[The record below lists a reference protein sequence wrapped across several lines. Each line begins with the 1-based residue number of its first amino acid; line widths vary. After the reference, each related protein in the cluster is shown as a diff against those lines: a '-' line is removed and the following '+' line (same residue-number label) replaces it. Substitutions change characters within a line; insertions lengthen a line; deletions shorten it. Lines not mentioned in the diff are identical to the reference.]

1 MVHDAVSV
9 GVGEELG
16 TVAHQSSGGN
26 TELDMRH
33 AAVAGAHVDQLRL
46 AGAELFHDRSDVRI
60 GNLDNEELHR
70 LTELAVDGLGDD
82 LGTRYLKL
90 VVLATHGLNQ
100 NGKMKLASARYL
112 EGVSA
117 VGFLDAQGD
126 VGFDLLEQ
134 SVAQVAGGDVLAL
147 LAREGR
153 IVDDEVHSD
162 GRLVDLDEGQRLH
175 TVTGTD
181 GLADVD
187 VLNAADADDVAEP
200 CFVALGSFQS
210 LELIE
215 RADTDDLG
223 GSIGMTKGHT
233 LAVLNDAAL
242 DSADADPADEV
253 VGVDIGN
260 QELETRVLLALGS
273 GNFFDDGFK
282 QRLHILA
289 LYMIIVARVAVTR
302 GRVDDRELELVVI
315 GSELDKEV
323 EHLVDDLLGSCAG
336 TVDLIEHDQRLFAE
350 AERLFQHEARLWH
363 TALKCINEQYNAV
376 HHLQDALYLAA
387 EIGVSGGVYNVDFDA
402 VIHHGGGLGQNRDA
416 ALTLEVVGVHDSLL
430 DVLVRSEN
438 AALTQQLVDQRR
450 LAVVD
455 VGNDR
460 DVP

>member
-1 MVHDAVSV
+1 
-9 GVGEELG
+9 
-16 TVAHQSSGGN
+16 
-26 TELDMRH
+26 MRH

-46 AGAELFHDRSDVRI
+46 AGAELLHDRADVGI

-90 VVLATHGLNQ
+90 VILAAHGFDQ
-100 NGKMKLASARYL
+100 NGKVQLSSARYL
-112 EGVSA
+112 EGVGA
-117 VGFLDAQGD
+117 VGFLNAQGD
-126 VGFDLLEQ
+126 IGFDLLEQ

-153 IVDDEVHSD
+153 VVDDKVHGD
-162 GRLVDLDEGQRLH
+162 GRLVDLNERQRLH
-175 TVTGTD
+175 TVAGTD

-187 VLNAADADDVAEP
+187 ILYAADADDVAES
-200 CFVALGSFQS
+200 CFVALNSFES

-215 RADTDDLG
+215 LADAHDLG
-223 GSIGMTKGHT
+223 GAVGMTEGDA
-233 LAVLNDAAL
+233 LAVLDNAAFYP
-242 DSADADPADEV
+242 ADADPADEV
-253 VGVDIGN
+253 VGVNIGN
-260 QELETRVLLALGS
+260 QELESRVLLALGC
-273 GNFFDDGFK
+273 GNFFDDRFK
-282 QRLHILA
+282 QRLHVLA
-289 LYMIIVARVAVTR
+289 LHMVVVARVAVSR
-302 GRVDDRELELVVI
+302 GRVNDGKFELVII
-315 GSELDKEV
+315 GSKLDKKV
-323 EHLVDDLLGSCAG
+323 KYLVDDLLGSCAG

-350 AERLFQHEARLWH
+350 SERLFQHEARLWH

-455 VGNDR
+455 VGNNR